1 MILTICSI
9 WENLSKNEQFLQNMA
24 TKKQYFDCTKTLQ
37 EKEISIIVGI
47 VLNHKAGGDETEK
60 FHAIKVN
67 PENRQQNISDPFEIE
82 SYTKF
87 TFPGRKKTFSL

>member
-1 MILTICSI
+1 
-9 WENLSKNEQFLQNMA
+9 MA